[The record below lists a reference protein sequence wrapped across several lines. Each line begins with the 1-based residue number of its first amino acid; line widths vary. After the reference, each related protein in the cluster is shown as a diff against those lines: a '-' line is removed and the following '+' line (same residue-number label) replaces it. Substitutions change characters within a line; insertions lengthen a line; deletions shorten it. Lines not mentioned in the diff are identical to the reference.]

1 MNQISYVFQDSRLL
15 KMSILDNVRI
25 GKPDATDQE
34 VLQALKD
41 APIILMYEATASLDV
56 DNESLIQEALSKLI
70 QNKTVMIIAHRM
82 RTVDGVD
89 KIVVLKDGV
98 VAESGT
104 PEELKAQNGI
114 YKHMINLQLQA
125 ENWSIKGLNE
135 PLSFHPNIHSR
146 FFQLRW
152 NQTECRHFSYNASSP

>member
-125 ENWSIKGLNE
+125 ENWKYKGA
-135 PLSFHPNIHSR
+135 H
-146 FFQLRW
+146 
-152 NQTECRHFSYNASSP
+152 

>member
-82 RTVDGVD
+82 RTVDGID

-125 ENWSIKGLNE
+125 ENWKYKGA
-135 PLSFHPNIHSR
+135 
-146 FFQLRW
+146 Q
-152 NQTECRHFSYNASSP
+152 

>member
-104 PEELKAQNGI
+104 PEELKAQGTAGRI
-114 YKHMINLQLQA
+114 QTSMRTMLQQ
-125 ENWSIKGLNE
+125 KVFGVY
-135 PLSFHPNIHSR
+135 
-146 FFQLRW
+146 LR
-152 NQTECRHFSYNASSP
+152 R

>member
-1 MNQISYVFQDSRLL
+1 
-15 KMSILDNVRI
+15 MSILDNVRI

-56 DNESLIQEALSKLI
+56 DNESLIQEALSRLI

-125 ENWSIKGLNE
+125 ENLKYKGA
-135 PLSFHPNIHSR
+135 
-146 FFQLRW
+146 Q
-152 NQTECRHFSYNASSP
+152 

>member
-15 KMSILDNVRI
+15 KMSILDNVLI

-125 ENWSIKGLNE
+125 ENWKYKGA
-135 PLSFHPNIHSR
+135 
-146 FFQLRW
+146 Q
-152 NQTECRHFSYNASSP
+152 

>member
-56 DNESLIQEALSKLI
+56 DNESLIQEAFSKLI

-125 ENWSIKGLNE
+125 ENWKYKGA
-135 PLSFHPNIHSR
+135 
-146 FFQLRW
+146 Q
-152 NQTECRHFSYNASSP
+152 

>member
-1 MNQISYVFQDSRLL
+1 
-15 KMSILDNVRI
+15 MSILDNVRI

-114 YKHMINLQLQA
+114 YKHMINLLLQA
-125 ENWSIKGLNE
+125 ENWKYKGA
-135 PLSFHPNIHSR
+135 
-146 FFQLRW
+146 Q
-152 NQTECRHFSYNASSP
+152 

>member
-56 DNESLIQEALSKLI
+56 DNESLIQEALSRLI

-125 ENWSIKGLNE
+125 ENWKYKGA
-135 PLSFHPNIHSR
+135 
-146 FFQLRW
+146 Q
-152 NQTECRHFSYNASSP
+152 

>member
-1 MNQISYVFQDSRLL
+1 
-15 KMSILDNVRI
+15 MSILDNLRI

-34 VLQALKD
+34 VLQALTD
-41 APIILMYEATASLDV
+41 APLILMYEATPSLDV
-56 DNESLIQEALSKLI
+56 DNASLLQEALSKLI
-70 QNKTVMIIAHRM
+70 QNKTVMIISHRQ

-125 ENWSIKGLNE
+125 ENWKYKGA
-135 PLSFHPNIHSR
+135 
-146 FFQLRW
+146 Q
-152 NQTECRHFSYNASSP
+152 

>member
-56 DNESLIQEALSKLI
+56 DNESVIQEALSKLI

-114 YKHMINLQLQA
+114 YNHMINLQLQA
-125 ENWSIKGLNE
+125 ENWKYKGA
-135 PLSFHPNIHSR
+135 
-146 FFQLRW
+146 Q
-152 NQTECRHFSYNASSP
+152 

>member
-70 QNKTVMIIAHRM
+70 QN
-82 RTVDGVD
+82 
-89 KIVVLKDGV
+89 
-98 VAESGT
+98 
-104 PEELKAQNGI
+104 
-114 YKHMINLQLQA
+114 
-125 ENWSIKGLNE
+125 
-135 PLSFHPNIHSR
+135 
-146 FFQLRW
+146 
-152 NQTECRHFSYNASSP
+152 

>member
-56 DNESLIQEALSKLI
+56 DNESLIQEAPSKLI

-125 ENWSIKGLNE
+125 ENWKYKGA
-135 PLSFHPNIHSR
+135 
-146 FFQLRW
+146 Q
-152 NQTECRHFSYNASSP
+152 

>member
-114 YKHMINLQLQA
+114 YKHDQSA
-125 ENWSIKGLNE
+125 
-135 PLSFHPNIHSR
+135 
-146 FFQLRW
+146 
-152 NQTECRHFSYNASSP
+152 ASGRKLEV

>member
-41 APIILMYEATASLDV
+41 APIILMYEATAFLDV

-125 ENWSIKGLNE
+125 ENWKYKGA
-135 PLSFHPNIHSR
+135 
-146 FFQLRW
+146 Q
-152 NQTECRHFSYNASSP
+152 

>member
-1 MNQISYVFQDSRLL
+1 MNQISYVFQDSSLL

-125 ENWSIKGLNE
+125 ENWKYKGA
-135 PLSFHPNIHSR
+135 
-146 FFQLRW
+146 Q
-152 NQTECRHFSYNASSP
+152 

>member
-1 MNQISYVFQDSRLL
+1 
-15 KMSILDNVRI
+15 MSILDNVRI

-56 DNESLIQEALSKLI
+56 DNESLIREALSKLI

-125 ENWSIKGLNE
+125 ENWKYKGA
-135 PLSFHPNIHSR
+135 
-146 FFQLRW
+146 Q
-152 NQTECRHFSYNASSP
+152 

>member
-1 MNQISYVFQDSRLL
+1 
-15 KMSILDNVRI
+15 MSILDNVRI

-114 YKHMINLQLQA
+114 YKHMINLQLQV
-125 ENWSIKGLNE
+125 ENWKYKGA
-135 PLSFHPNIHSR
+135 
-146 FFQLRW
+146 Q
-152 NQTECRHFSYNASSP
+152 

>member
-1 MNQISYVFQDSRLL
+1 MNQISYVFQYSSLL

-125 ENWSIKGLNE
+125 ENWKYKGA
-135 PLSFHPNIHSR
+135 
-146 FFQLRW
+146 Q
-152 NQTECRHFSYNASSP
+152 

>member
-70 QNKTVMIIAHRM
+70 QNKTVR
-82 RTVDGVD
+82 
-89 KIVVLKDGV
+89 
-98 VAESGT
+98 
-104 PEELKAQNGI
+104 
-114 YKHMINLQLQA
+114 
-125 ENWSIKGLNE
+125 
-135 PLSFHPNIHSR
+135 
-146 FFQLRW
+146 
-152 NQTECRHFSYNASSP
+152 C

>member
-1 MNQISYVFQDSRLL
+1 MNQISYVFQDSGLL

-125 ENWSIKGLNE
+125 ENWKYKGA
-135 PLSFHPNIHSR
+135 
-146 FFQLRW
+146 Q
-152 NQTECRHFSYNASSP
+152 

>member
-56 DNESLIQEALSKLI
+56 NNESLIQEALSKLI

-125 ENWSIKGLNE
+125 ENWKYKGA
-135 PLSFHPNIHSR
+135 
-146 FFQLRW
+146 Q
-152 NQTECRHFSYNASSP
+152 

>member
-1 MNQISYVFQDSRLL
+1 
-15 KMSILDNVRI
+15 MSILDNVRI

-41 APIILMYEATASLDV
+41 APIILMY
-56 DNESLIQEALSKLI
+56 EALSKLI

-125 ENWSIKGLNE
+125 ENWKYKGA
-135 PLSFHPNIHSR
+135 
-146 FFQLRW
+146 Q
-152 NQTECRHFSYNASSP
+152 

>member
-114 YKHMINLQLQA
+114 HKHMINLQLQA
-125 ENWSIKGLNE
+125 ENWKYKGA
-135 PLSFHPNIHSR
+135 
-146 FFQLRW
+146 Q
-152 NQTECRHFSYNASSP
+152 

>member
-1 MNQISYVFQDSRLL
+1 
-15 KMSILDNVRI
+15 MSILDNVRI

-125 ENWSIKGLNE
+125 ENWKYKGASQYTQ
-135 PLSFHPNIHSR
+135 SFLPTTLESNGVPS
-146 FFQLRW
+146 FFL
-152 NQTECRHFSYNASSP
+152 

>member
-41 APIILMYEATASLDV
+41 APIILMDEATASLDV

-125 ENWSIKGLNE
+125 ENWKYKGA
-135 PLSFHPNIHSR
+135 
-146 FFQLRW
+146 Q
-152 NQTECRHFSYNASSP
+152 

>member
-1 MNQISYVFQDSRLL
+1 
-15 KMSILDNVRI
+15 MSILDNVRI

-125 ENWSIKGLNE
+125 EHWKYKGA
-135 PLSFHPNIHSR
+135 
-146 FFQLRW
+146 Q
-152 NQTECRHFSYNASSP
+152 

>member
-1 MNQISYVFQDSRLL
+1 
-15 KMSILDNVRI
+15 MSILDNVRI

-125 ENWSIKGLNE
+125 ENWKYKWA
-135 PLSFHPNIHSR
+135 
-146 FFQLRW
+146 Q
-152 NQTECRHFSYNASSP
+152 

>member
-25 GKPDATDQE
+25 EKPDATDQE

-125 ENWSIKGLNE
+125 ENWKYKGA
-135 PLSFHPNIHSR
+135 
-146 FFQLRW
+146 Q
-152 NQTECRHFSYNASSP
+152 

>member
-56 DNESLIQEALSKLI
+56 DNESLIQDALSIL
-70 QNKTVMIIAHRM
+70 
-82 RTVDGVD
+82 
-89 KIVVLKDGV
+89 
-98 VAESGT
+98 
-104 PEELKAQNGI
+104 
-114 YKHMINLQLQA
+114 
-125 ENWSIKGLNE
+125 
-135 PLSFHPNIHSR
+135 
-146 FFQLRW
+146 FQ
-152 NQTECRHFSYNASSP
+152 Y